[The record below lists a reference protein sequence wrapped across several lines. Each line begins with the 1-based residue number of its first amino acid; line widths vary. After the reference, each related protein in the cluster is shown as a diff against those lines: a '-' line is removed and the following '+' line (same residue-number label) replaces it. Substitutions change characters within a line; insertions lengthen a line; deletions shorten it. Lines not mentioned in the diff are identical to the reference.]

1 MIEQCRLRNVDA
13 TMYAKHV
20 YKFARLQGIKAGGHQ
35 RRAHI
40 DLSAQNFNSR

>member
-1 MIEQCRLRNVDA
+1 MIEQCRLRNGDA
-13 TMYAKHV
+13 IMYAKYV

-35 RRAHI
+35 RRVHI